1 MNRETIDPHAI
12 YAVRAR
18 AQEVRLTAQHTRWQ
32 AARTRYTARLLR
44 IAPYM
49 QEANPLTLAITRA
62 ILVQRGLLTE
72 YTPTGPSA
80 SRECR

>member
-1 MNRETIDPHAI
+1 MNREIIDPQAV

-32 AARTRYTARLLR
+32 AARTRYIAQLLR

-49 QEANPLTLAITRA
+49 HEANRLTLAITRA
-62 ILVQRGLLTE
+62 ILVQRGLLTK
-72 YTPTGPSA
+72 
-80 SRECR
+80 